1 MIIVNVPVFMDLTV
15 FNLIWMS
22 ELEEVMLFV
31 VFSCVA
37 LFFFL
42 FSALHWM
49 LCLLHAPV
57 CLQYFAELIFS
68 SALSSSPPAVGL
80 ITFSEQPLWFYFP
93 VCLQIPYLMA
103 DLFFILQLMNFGL
116 RAFSSHEQCIV
127 FIFWTDLMQFL
138 TIFSEFYI
146 VHLLD
151 LLFMTFLFEY
161 LKCRHCS
168 VLDCPAD
175 LSSALYI
182 HCFTGGPSPF
192 LCSFRQ
198 IQKHHFLYIFLF
210 CPLQIY
216 SWTFPPFT
224 LCLLTWQLQAS

>member
-1 MIIVNVPVFMDLTV
+1 MSQCLWTWLYFIWYGCRSWRKWCCLLFLAVLRCFFSFFCAPLDVVSSPCSCLSAVFCWTHFQLSSLVISSSCWIDNVLRAT
-15 FNLIWMS
+15 
-22 ELEEVMLFV
+22 FV
-31 VFSCVA
+31 V
-37 LFFFL
+37 L
-42 FSALHWM
+42 
-49 LCLLHAPV
+49 
-57 CLQYFAELIFS
+57 FS
-68 SALSSSPPAVGL
+68 SA
-80 ITFSEQPLWFYFP
+80 
-93 VCLQIPYLMA
+93 CLQIPYLMA

-127 FIFWTDLMQFL
+127 FIFWTDLVQFL

-151 LLFMTFLFEY
+151 LLFMTLLFEY

-168 VLDCPAD
+168 VLDCPPE

-192 LCSFRQ
+192 LCCFRQ
-198 IQKHHFLYIFLF
+198 IQKHHFLYLFLF
-210 CPLQIY
+210 RPLQIY